1 MLCEVRKMKV
11 NVKTVLIIFL
21 VALLGSGLGTFG
33 VLSYYTQKNGNPIQ
47 SDNVVINEVEYTNVE
62 KTDYTKAIEKAYD
75 TVVEISCTVQ
85 TSSDSFFFGGT
96 QTGTSTGSG
105 VIFSQDGYIVTNAH
119 VLENLVDENTIKVKI
134 FSGETYQARLIG
146 TDSRS
151 DLAVIKIDVDDLPY
165 ASFADSSELSLGADA
180 IVIGNPLGL
189 GITCS
194 NGIIS
199 ALEKEIYINNVY
211 MTVIQTNAA
220 INSGNSGG
228 GLFDINGNLIGIVN
242 AKKSTSA
249 YTSSTIEGMGYAI
262 PSNTVVRIIEDLI
275 ENGYVKDRASLGVK
289 VYKNSSYYVTSGC
302 VISMVIEGSGAQEA
316 GLQQY
321 DVITAINDIEITRY
335 ADLTKALDARAIG
348 DIVTVTILRDGKEM
362 KFDVELKATSRD

>member
-1 MLCEVRKMKV
+1 MKV
-11 NVKTVLIIFL
+11 NVKTVIIIFL

-33 VLSYYTQKNGNPIQ
+33 VLSYYTQKNGNPIEN
-47 SDNVVINEVEYTNVE
+47 DNVVINEVEYTNVE
-62 KTDYTKAIEKAYD
+62 KSDYSKAIEKAYN

-85 TSSDSFFFGGT
+85 TGSTGYFFGGT
-96 QTGTSTGSG
+96 QNATSTGSG

-119 VLENLVDENTIKVKI
+119 VLENLVDEDTIKVKI
-134 FSGETYQARLIG
+134 FTGDTYKAKVIG
-146 TDSRS
+146 TDSRT
-151 DLAVIKIDVDDLPY
+151 DLAVIKIDVEDLPF
-165 ASFADSSELSLGADA
+165 ASFADSSDLVLGADA

-199 ALEKEIYINNVY
+199 ALEKEIFINNVY

-228 GLFDINGNLIGIVN
+228 GMFDINGNLIGIVN
-242 AKKSTSA
+242 AKKSN
-249 YTSSTIEGMGYAI
+249 SSYSSTTIEGMGYAI
-262 PSNTVVRIIEDLI
+262 PSNTVVRIIDELI

-289 VYKNSSYYVTSGC
+289 VYRNSSYYVTNG
-302 VISMVIEGSGAQEA
+302 VIISSVIKGGGADEA

-321 DVITAINDIEITRY
+321 DVITAINDIEISSY
-335 ADLTKALDARAIG
+335 ADLSKALDSRAIG
-348 DIVTVTILRDGKEM
+348 DIVTVTVLRDEKEM
-362 KFDVELKATSRD
+362 KFDVELKAASRE